1 MNKPIVVRK
10 LKETRVQALIYNE
23 NAKQAVSYQFIVRG
37 WYPDPGGR
45 KLIKAIKKQH
55 FMDPDE
61 ILIRVESCQLGY
73 CKYEL
78 PVSEFMKIAKE
89 THVDED
95 QKDITD

>member
-1 MNKPIVVRK
+1 MNKPLVVRK

-23 NAKQAVSYQFIVRG
+23 TDKQTETYRFKVPG
-37 WYPDPGGR
+37 WHPDPGGR
-45 KLIKAIKKQH
+45 KLIKAIKKH
-55 FMDPDE
+55 FMDPDKN
-61 ILIRVESCQLGY
+61 LIRVESCQLGY

-78 PVSEFMKIAKE
+78 PLSEFMKIAKE

>member
-1 MNKPIVVRK
+1 MNKSLVIRK

-23 NAKQAVSYQFIVRG
+23 KTKQSVPYRFKVPG
-37 WYPDPGGR
+37 WHPDPGGR
-45 KLIKAIKKQH
+45 KLIKAIKKR

-61 ILIRVESCQLGY
+61 CLIRVESCQLGY

-78 PVSEFMKIAKE
+78 PLSEFIKIAKE
-89 THVDED
+89 THVDAD

>member
-1 MNKPIVVRK
+1 MYQPLVIRK
-10 LKETRVQALIYNE
+10 VKETYVTALIYNE
-23 NAKQAVSYQFIVRG
+23 TAKDAKLFRFYVPG
-37 WYPDPGGR
+37 WHPDPGGR
-45 KLIKAIKKQH
+45 KLIKAIKKH

-78 PVSEFMKIAKE
+78 PLSHFMMLAKE

-95 QKDITD
+95 QKEITD